1 MQDLLI
7 RYGEILSIIAY
18 FLPAVVSLVVLFV
31 VKKKWIWLS
40 IPIVASI
47 DLIVWGEVLI
57 YNFGELRG
65 IALIFLVPQ
74 ILITTIIALSILKFD
89 KRKRKVNTVRERS
102 NL

>member
-1 MQDLLI
+1 MQDLVI
-7 RYGEILSIIAY
+7 RYGKILSIIAY
-18 FLPAVVSLVVLFV
+18 FLPAVLSLIVLFV
-31 VKKKWIWLS
+31 VKRKWIWFS
-40 IPIVASI
+40 IPIVACV

-89 KRKRKVNTVRERS
+89 RRKKNSEYYS
-102 NL
+102 